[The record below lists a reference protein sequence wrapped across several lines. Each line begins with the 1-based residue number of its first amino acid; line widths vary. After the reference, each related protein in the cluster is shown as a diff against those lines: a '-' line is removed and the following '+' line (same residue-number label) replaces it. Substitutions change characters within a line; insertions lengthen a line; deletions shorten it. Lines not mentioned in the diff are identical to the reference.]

1 MDHNN
6 LAELEQ
12 QILAPSLDL
21 IEDIKKITGDILF
34 LGIGGK
40 MGPSMAQLALR
51 ALQDAGIEKK
61 VIGV

>member
-6 LAELEQ
+6 LALLEQ

-21 IEDIKKITGDILF
+21 IEDIKKIQGDILF

-40 MGPSMAQLALR
+40 M
-51 ALQDAGIEKK
+51 
-61 VIGV
+61 